1 MFGASLRPGKDICCS
16 MTNTSEKYERTQQ
29 GNLLVMVE
37 MMVMIVI
44 MMMMIDMVEMVS
56 IEETLLLPQ

>member
-1 MFGASLRPGKDICCS
+1 